1 MVLELFQMI
10 KLELLRNGGGNA
22 FESLIML
29 LLSEKL
35 TVSGSGVDVEEDIDI
50 KRLRDEILAQLSVKN
65 QK

>member
-1 MVLELFQMI
+1 MI